1 MTLTPTLIAALTVC
15 GFGTAFL
22 SGVAGLGGGTILI
35 GVLYAAGLTSA
46 EAVPLF
52 AAVQLVSN
60 SSRTLAYLPH
70 VEWRAAGWFAL
81 AAVPATVLVAPFAAA
96 VSADLV
102 CLILALLILASL
114 APGQADRAPLPPR
127 GAYLTAGLLN
137 GSLGMFV
144 GATGLFVGRLFF
156 RPEWTK
162 ETTIGTLA
170 LTQVIGHGLRVVAY
184 GLVGFS
190 VLAQW
195 QLLMPLAL
203 AVIAGTW
210 AGKRA
215 NARISRALF
224 DRLFKLI
231 LLLLSAKLLY
241 DGLTGILAT
250 WHPWN

>member
-1 MTLTPTLIAALTVC
+1 MILSPGLIAALSLC

-35 GVLYAAGLTSA
+35 GVLYAAGMAPA

-60 SSRTLAYLPH
+60 SSRTVAYLKH
-70 VEWRAAGWFAL
+70 VEWRAAGWFSL
-81 AAVPATVLVAPFAAA
+81 AAVPATFVVAPFAAA
-96 VSADLV
+96 VNPDLV
-102 CLILALLILASL
+102 CLILATLILASL
-114 APGQADRAPLPPR
+114 APGKADQAPLTPR
-127 GAYLTAGLLN
+127 SAYLSAGLLN

-156 RPEWTK
+156 RPEWSK

-190 VLAQW
+190 VFAQP
-195 QLLMPLAL
+195 QLLIPLAL

-215 NARISRALF
+215 NAHISKAFF

-241 DGLTGILAT
+241 DGITGLLGRV
-250 WHPWN
+250 HN

>member
-1 MTLTPTLIAALTVC
+1 MSLTPTLIAALTFC

-35 GVLYAAGLTSA
+35 GVLYAAGMAPA

-60 SSRTLAYLPH
+60 SSRTVAYLKH
-70 VEWRAAGWFAL
+70 VEWRAAGWFSL
-81 AAVPATVLVAPFAAA
+81 AAVPATFLVAPFAAA
-96 VSADLV
+96 VNPDLV
-102 CLILALLILASL
+102 CLILAALILVSL
-114 APGQADRAPLPPR
+114 APGKADKAPLPAR
-127 GAYLTAGLLN
+127 SAYLSAGLLN

-156 RPEWTK
+156 RPEWSK

-170 LTQVIGHGLRVVAY
+170 LTQVIGHGLRVLAY

-190 VLAQW
+190 VFAQPR
-195 QLLMPLAL
+195 LLLPLAL

-215 NARISRALF
+215 NARISRAHF
-224 DRLFKLI
+224 DRLFKAI
-231 LLLLSAKLLY
+231 LLLLSTKLLY
-241 DGLTGILAT
+241 DGITGLLGRV
-250 WHPWN
+250 HN

>member
-1 MTLTPTLIAALTVC
+1 VTLTPGLIAALTFC

-35 GVLYAAGLTSA
+35 GVLYAAGLSPV

-52 AAVQLVSN
+52 AAVQFVSN
-60 SSRTLAYLPH
+60 SSRTVAYLKH
-70 VEWRAAGWFAL
+70 VEWRAAGWFSL
-81 AAVPATVLVAPFAAA
+81 AAVPATLLVAPFAAT
-96 VSADLV
+96 VNPDLV
-102 CLILALLILASL
+102 CLILAVLILASL
-114 APGQADRAPLPPR
+114 APGQADKAPLPPR
-127 GAYLTAGLLN
+127 VAFVGAGLLN

-170 LTQVIGHGLRVVAY
+170 LTQVIGHGLRVAAY

-190 VLAQW
+190 VFAQP
-195 QLLMPLAL
+195 QLLVPLAL
-203 AVIAGTW
+203 AVVAGTW
-210 AGKRA
+210 AGKQA

-224 DRLFKLI
+224 DRLFQLI
-231 LLLLSAKLLY
+231 LILLSAKLLY
-241 DGLTGILAT
+241 DGITGLLASWT
-250 WHPWN
+250 